1 MLLIRGAAEGGPET
15 EASIRGAGYVSGL
28 SAPHQGVV
36 IAVTCGRPSNIVIK
50 YKVENDWLDNVLSF
64 AGSFNSE
71 RESNVLDWFR
81 SFRHLITL
89 KVRVM

>member
-1 MLLIRGAAEGGPET
+1 MIRGAAEGGPET